1 MFTQEETT
9 FTDTPTADVSIREEP
24 EIPFSRACGVLTWR
38 PCDLWQVDTGLK
50 IYLIP

>member
-24 EIPFSRACGVLTWR
+24 QDLCFFRR
-38 PCDLWQVDTGLK
+38 PILLFGAKASQERMK
-50 IYLIP
+50 E